1 MKKKYYSLAVAAFV
15 GLGATAVGSPG
26 LVDVQKSGIDTTTV
40 VNRAGARAASFKD
53 LTAEVKSLIVELEK
67 QGMLRVADELAA
79 AYKAAL
85 AMSAE
90 NPDEA
95 QTMLEQE
102 YYRAFKALDICLA
115 MRNELIPKAEDLMN
129 KEPNDDLAKALDE
142 AIKATNV
149 DDIPAD
155 YYSHVYINLHQQIDK
170 TEQLYANNYH
180 FDLYNS
186 YSTNN
191 MVYYLD
197 KEKKVAR
204 FAGYQGEG
212 ISELVVPDVFVW
224 DGEEYPVVSISG
236 DFNYG
241 DVGKITKIVLP
252 ESLKEICEDAF
263 GGFNNLFK
271 VKMLSSEPPV
281 CEKYLGSD
289 NFVFVVPDGSEAAYL
304 SADVWKNYIIVPEN
318 PEEITVNIGDAGD
331 LGLLLF
337 DQVNNLDRVHKLK
350 VSGPMN
356 NDDWKVLGELKAL
369 VSLDLSEVKSSIVPG
384 FVFSYKRSLT
394 NVVLPETLKE
404 IGEGAFYGTSLESV
418 VIPNSV
424 TALGYKSFA
433 ECRLLKSLKLSE
445 NLKVIPV
452 SCFHSSNIEKLELPS
467 SVVEIQESAFGLNY
481 NLKEVVFGDNLEI
494 IGYAAFI
501 LCESI
506 KSLDLPN
513 SVKVIGDWAFN
524 YCTSLESLTL
534 NEGLEKLEYG
544 SFGHCFVLKEVVLP
558 STVTKCNVAF
568 CACDK
573 LSRFESKAIVPPTSN
588 DGCPCTDSNLS
599 EIVLVVPKWSRAQ
612 YKLAHGWSEFNM
624 DLMEVSTDYPQNIKI
639 NKNFEFLLDDELDAD
654 YMPNLTLE
662 VTNENYT
669 NGYGEGDYHRGNLTI
684 NGRSKLNVNNFSM
697 YLSPYAK
704 RSSDL
709 NRFYWDNYGYG
720 AGMPEW
726 LNTTCLYVKG
736 AMRAE
741 NVNVQLITR
750 NLNWQF
756 VCFPFDV
763 PMANIVPEDASTQW
777 VVREYS
783 GSNRANN
790 KLDETWLNLTKDD
803 VLKAGKGYIMMSA
816 SQGNWAKFN
825 VSPDKESLT
834 RQDLFVSTDRTV
846 ALNEYLS
853 EFAQNRSW
861 NLVGNPYPTY
871 YDTRYMDFKSPIT
884 VWSNYENN
892 YKAYSPQDDAYI
904 LDPCEA
910 FFVQR
915 PLDQETIT
923 FAKDGRQI
931 HWYARNSV
939 ANAQVRTDAAD
950 VQKRE
955 VYNFTLGNGERI
967 DRTRVVINESATLG
981 YDMTCDASKF
991 MSSDMDVPQLFT
1003 LNGDVRYA
1011 INERPLAGAEVT
1023 LGFRVGKAGEYV
1035 LRITNPT
1042 EGEVYVEDRL
1052 TGKTV
1057 LLTDQGYKFEAEAG
1071 ENLNRMVLH
1080 FGPLAPTGIDG
1091 VDADKADAD
1100 NGVTLDGKPVG
1111 EGYKGIVVK
1120 KNRKS
1125 FNH

>member
-40 VNRAGARAASFKD
+40 VNRAGARAASFED

-67 QGMLRVADELAA
+67 QSMLRVADELAV
-79 AYKAAL
+79 AL
-85 AMSAE
+85 AEAKAMSAE

-95 QTMLEQE
+95 MAMLEEQ
-102 YYRAFKALDICLA
+102 YYRAMDAYKMCMIIRHD
-115 MRNELIPKAEDLMN
+115 LIPKAEDLMN
-129 KEPNDDLAKALDE
+129 KEPNDDLAMALDE
-142 AIKATNV
+142 AIKVTNV

-155 YYSHVYINLHQQIDK
+155 YYFYVFNNLQQQIDN
-170 TEQLYANNYH
+170 TEKLYAKNYH

-204 FAGYQGEG
+204 FAGYQGKG

-236 DFNYG
+236 GFNYG

-369 VSLDLSEVKSSIVPG
+369 VSLDLSEAKSSRVPND
-384 FVFSYKRSLT
+384 VFSNKRSLT
-394 NVVLPETLKE
+394 NVILPETLKE
-404 IGEGAFYGTSLESV
+404 IGDGAFCGTPLESV

-433 ECRLLKSLKLSE
+433 ECRLLKSVTLSE
-445 NLKVIPV
+445 NLKVIPRYCFI
-452 SCFHSSNIEKLELPS
+452 SCAIEKLEFPS
-467 SVVEIQESAFGLNY
+467 SVVEIDAAAFEANR
-481 NLKEVVFGDNLEI
+481 NLREVVFSENLRY
-494 IGYAAFI
+494 IGGSAFYYCTE
-501 LCESI
+501 L
-506 KSLDLPN
+506 KSLDIPG
-513 SVKVIGDWAFN
+513 SVVTIVGQAFGE
-524 YCTSLESLTL
+524 CHSLESLTL
-534 NEGLEKLEYG
+534 NEGLEVIGWLA
-544 SFGHCFVLKEVVLP
+544 FAANNLKEVVLP
-558 STVTKCNVAF
+558 STVTQCEISFDRCYNIR
-568 CACDK
+568 
-573 LSRFESKAIVPPTSN
+573 RFESKAIVPPTSN
-588 DGCPCTDSNLS
+588 EGCPCKDSNLS

-704 RSSDL
+704 WSSDQ

-783 GSNRANN
+783 GYNRANN

-931 HWYARNSV
+931 HWYDRNSV

-1035 LRITNPT
+1035 LRITNST

-1091 VDADKADAD
+1091 VDADKAAAD

>member
-40 VNRAGARAASFKD
+40 VNRAGARAASFED

-67 QGMLRVADELAA
+67 QSMLRVADELAV
-79 AYKAAL
+79 AL
-85 AMSAE
+85 AEAKAMSAE

-95 QTMLEQE
+95 MAMLEEQ
-102 YYRAFKALDICLA
+102 YYRAMDAYKMCMIIRHD
-115 MRNELIPKAEDLMN
+115 LIPKAEDLMN
-129 KEPNDDLAKALDE
+129 KEPNDDLAMALDE
-142 AIKATNV
+142 AIKVTNV

-155 YYSHVYINLHQQIDK
+155 YYFYVFNNLQQQIDN
-170 TEQLYANNYH
+170 TEKLYANNYH

-224 DGEEYPVVSISG
+224 DGEEYPVVSISDG
-236 DFNYG
+236 FNYG
-241 DVGKITKIVLP
+241 VVGKITKIVLP
-252 ESLKEICEDAF
+252 ESLKEICENAF

-281 CEKYLGSD
+281 CEKYLGSG

-369 VSLDLSEVKSSIVPG
+369 VSLDLSEAKSNRVPND
-384 FVFSYKRSLT
+384 VFSNKRSLT
-394 NVVLPETLKE
+394 NVILPETLKE
-404 IGEGAFYGTSLESV
+404 IGEGAFCGTSLESV

-424 TALGYKSFA
+424 TALGYKAFA

-467 SVVEIQESAFGLNY
+467 SVVELQESAFIENY

-494 IGYAAFI
+494 IGPYSFM

-506 KSLDLPN
+506 KTLDIPG
-513 SVKVIGDWAFN
+513 SVKLIEEWAFH
-524 YCTSLESLTL
+524 CTGLESLTL
-534 NEGLEKLEYG
+534 NEGLDILKG
-544 SFGHCFVLKEVVLP
+544 GAFGNCIGLKEVVLP
-558 STVTKCNVAF
+558 STVTE
-568 CACDK
+568 CDDVF
-573 LSRFESKAIVPPTSN
+573 LNCDNIRRFESKAIVPPTCSH
-588 DGCPCTDSNLS
+588 PCQCVSSNLS

-624 DLMEVSTDYPQNIKI
+624 DLMEVSNEYPQNIKI
-639 NKNFEFLLDDELDAD
+639 NKNFEFLLPDELDAD
-654 YMPNLTLE
+654 YTPDLTLD
-662 VTNENYT
+662 VTNEEYT
-669 NGYGEGDYHRGNLTI
+669 NGYGERDYHRGNLTI

-697 YLSPYAK
+697 YISPYAK
-704 RSSDL
+704 WSSDQ
-709 NRFYWDNYGYG
+709 NRYYWDNYGYG
-720 AGMPEW
+720 SGMPEW

-736 AMRAE
+736 DMRAE

-763 PMANIVPEDASTQW
+763 PMANIVPEKLSTQW

-783 GSNRANN
+783 GYNRANN

-816 SQGNWAKFN
+816 SESEWAKFN

-846 ALNEYLS
+846 ALEENLS

-931 HWYARNSV
+931 HWYDRNSV

-1035 LRITNPT
+1035 LRITNST

-1091 VDADKADAD
+1091 VDADKAAAD

>member
-1 MKKKYYSLAVAAFV
+1 MRKRYYSLAVAAFV

-40 VNRAGARAASFKD
+40 VNRAGARAASFED
-53 LTAEVKSLIVELEK
+53 LTPEVKSLIVEL
-67 QGMLRVADELAA
+67 QNQRMLRVADELAA
-79 AYKAAL
+79 AYDAAK

-95 QTMLEQE
+95 MAMLEEQ
-102 YYRAFKALDICLA
+102 YYRAMDAYKMCIE
-115 MRNELIPKAEDLMN
+115 MKQNLIHRAKELMN

-142 AIKATNV
+142 ALMVTNV
-149 DDIPAD
+149 EDIPAD
-155 YYSHVYINLHQQIDK
+155 DYRYVFKNLIIQIDK
-170 TEQLYANNYH
+170 TEQLYAKNYH
-180 FDLYNS
+180 FDMNNS
-186 YSTNN
+186 YSTDG

-197 KEKKVAR
+197 KEKNVAR
-204 FAGYQGEG
+204 FAGYQDKG
-212 ISELVVPDVFVW
+212 ITELVVPDVFVW
-224 DGEEYPVVSISG
+224 DGKEYPVVSISNY
-236 DFNYG
+236 FNSG
-241 DVGKITKIVLP
+241 AVDNITKIVLP

-263 GGFNNLFK
+263 GNFNSLHK

-281 CEKYLGSD
+281 CENNLGSG
-289 NFVFVVPDGSEAAYL
+289 NFVFVVPDGSEEAYL
-304 SADVWKNYIIVPEN
+304 SAEGWKDKIIVPEN
-318 PEEITVNIGDAGD
+318 PEEIAVKIGDAGD

-350 VSGPMN
+350 ISGPMN
-356 NDDWKVLGELKAL
+356 NADWKVLGELKAL
-369 VSLDLSEVKSSIVPG
+369 VSLDLSEVKSSTVPNS
-384 FVFSYKRSLT
+384 VFIYKRSLT

-404 IGEGAFYGTSLESV
+404 IGEGTFCGTSLESV

-424 TALGYKSFA
+424 TALGYKAFA

-445 NLKVIPV
+445 NLKIIP
-452 SCFHSSNIEKLELPS
+452 SHCFQLCNIEKLELPS
-467 SVVEIQESAFGLNY
+467 SVVELQEGAFSENY

-494 IGYAAFI
+494 IGPYSFI

-506 KSLDLPN
+506 KTLDIPG
-513 SVKVIGDWAFN
+513 SVKLIEVWAFH
-524 YCTSLESLTL
+524 CTGLESLTL
-534 NEGLEKLEYG
+534 NEGLEILKG
-544 SFGHCFVLKEVVLP
+544 GAFGNCIGLKEVVLP
-558 STVTKCNVAF
+558 STVTE
-568 CACDK
+568 CDDVF
-573 LSRFESKAIVPPTSN
+573 LNCDNIRRFESKAIVPPTCSH
-588 DGCPCTDSNLS
+588 PCQCVSSNLS

-612 YKLAHGWSEFNM
+612 YKLAHGWKEFNM
-624 DLMEVSTDYPQNIKI
+624 DLMEVSNEYPQNIKI
-639 NKNFEFLLDDELDAD
+639 NKNFEFLLPDELDAD
-654 YMPNLTLE
+654 YTPDLTLD
-662 VTNENYT
+662 VTNEEYT
-669 NGYGEGDYHRGNLTI
+669 DGYGERDYHRGNLTI

-697 YLSPYAK
+697 YISPYAK
-704 RSSDL
+704 WSSDQ
-709 NRFYWDNYGYG
+709 NRYYWDNYGYG
-720 AGMPEW
+720 SGMPEW

-736 AMRAE
+736 DMRAE

-763 PMANIVPEDASTQW
+763 PMANIVPEKLSTQW

-783 GSNRANN
+783 GYNRANN

-816 SQGNWAKFN
+816 SESEWAKFN
-825 VSPDKESLT
+825 VSPDKESVT

-846 ALNEYLS
+846 ALEENLS

-871 YDTRYMDFKSPIT
+871 YDIRYMDFKSPIT

-915 PLDQETIT
+915 PLDRETIT
-923 FAKDGRQI
+923 FSKEGRQV
-931 HWYARNSV
+931 HWYDRNTV
-939 ANAQVRTDAAD
+939 ANAQERGCAD
-950 VQKRE
+950 EKQKRE

-967 DRTRVVINESATLG
+967 DRTRVVINEAATLG
-981 YDMTCDASKF
+981 YDITCDASKF

-1035 LRITNPT
+1035 LRLTNNAG
-1042 EGEVYVEDRL
+1042 GEVYVEDRL

-1057 LLTDQGYKFEAEAG
+1057 LLSDEGYKFTAEAG
-1071 ENLNRMVLH
+1071 ESLSRMLLH
-1080 FGPLAPTGIDG
+1080 FGPVAPTAIDG
-1091 VDADKADAD
+1091 IDADKAADD
-1100 NGVTLDGKPVG
+1100 NGVALDGKPVSDS
-1111 EGYKGIVVK
+1111 YKGIVVK
-1120 KNRKS
+1120 KSRKS

>member
-26 LVDVQKSGIDTTTV
+26 LVDLQNFGNEHATV
-40 VNRAGARAASFKD
+40 VNRAGARAASFED

-67 QGMLRVADELAA
+67 QSMLRVADELAA
-79 AYKAAL
+79 AYDAAK

-95 QTMLEQE
+95 MAMLEEQ
-102 YYRAFKALDICLA
+102 YYRAMDAYKMCMIIRHD
-115 MRNELIPKAEDLMN
+115 LIPKAEDLMN

-142 AIKATNV
+142 ALMATNV

-155 YYSHVYINLHQQIDK
+155 YYIYVFKNLQQQIDN
-170 TEQLYANNYH
+170 TEKLYAKNYH

-236 DFNYG
+236 GFNYG
-241 DVGKITKIVLP
+241 VVGKITKIVLP
-252 ESLKEICEDAF
+252 ESIKEICEDAF

-281 CEKYLGSD
+281 CEKYLGSG

-369 VSLDLSEVKSSIVPG
+369 VSLDLSEAKSSRVPND
-384 FVFSYKRSLT
+384 VFSNKRSLT
-394 NVVLPETLKE
+394 NVILPETLKE
-404 IGEGAFYGTSLESV
+404 IGDGAFYGTSLESV

-433 ECRLLKSLKLSE
+433 ECRLLKSVTLSE
-445 NLKVIPV
+445 NLKIIPDH
-452 SCFHSSNIEKLELPS
+452 CFHLCNIEKLELPS
-467 SVVEIQESAFGLNY
+467 SLVELQEYAFSENN
-481 NLKEVVFGDNLEI
+481 NLKEVVFGDNLNK
-494 IGYAAFI
+494 IGSRAFDI
-501 LCESI
+501 CDGLKTLNIPS
-506 KSLDLPN
+506 
-513 SVKVIGDWAFN
+513 SVKTIGDNAFSA
-524 YCTSLESLTL
+524 CRALESLTL
-534 NEGLEKLEYG
+534 NEGLESIGWTAFWE
-544 SFGHCFVLKEVVLP
+544 CNLKEVVLP
-558 STVTKCNVAF
+558 STVTKCEYSFNN
-568 CACDK
+568 CYNIR
-573 LSRFESKAIVPPTSN
+573 RFESKAIVPPTSN
-588 DGCPCTDSNLS
+588 YGCPCDIPKLS

-662 VTNENYT
+662 VTNEGYT

-704 RSSDL
+704 WSFDQ
-709 NRFYWDNYGYG
+709 NRFYWDNYGHG

-783 GSNRANN
+783 GYNRANN

-816 SQGNWAKFN
+816 SQGDWAKFN

-904 LDPCEA
+904 LAPCEA

-931 HWYARNSV
+931 HWYDRNSV

-1035 LRITNPT
+1035 LRITNST

-1091 VDADKADAD
+1091 VDADKAAAD